1 MPGSDARASALG
13 VLPGVSAQEAA
24 QVVAGEFPDALF
36 LPVLPERGP
45 GADPIGRTA
54 GLLSAVSSDFST
66 TVVPSGWQ
74 ISRTPGIDMQ
84 RAHDFLRQDQ
94 DAIEEHAQGF
104 SQRFTCTVVG
114 PISWCAKVES
124 ASGES
129 LIRDLGAVS
138 EVSLVLAEAVRA
150 HIHLLQRIFPNAQL
164 TIILEEP
171 YAAAACTGTIPT
183 ASGLNS
189 YVNIDRARILEFWE
203 PIVSLAENL
212 STGFGISMGVDNE
225 LFVEP
230 LLSAGAT
237 TFFDVAESGW
247 LGDVIDQKRT
257 TNWAIKPTLTVR
269 ENALDIAH
277 RITSLGFT
285 LSETA
290 GSLIV
295 VPQPASVS
303 RDWVSARSAITAV
316 REVVDLLNDEDRLLG
331 E

>member
-1 MPGSDARASALG
+1 
-13 VLPGVSAQEAA
+13 VSAQEAA
-24 QVVAGEFPDALF
+24 QVVAGEFSNALF

-45 GADPIGRTA
+45 GADPVGRTA
-54 GLLSAVSSDFST
+54 GLLSAISSDFST
-66 TVVPSGWQ
+66 SVVPSGWQ

-104 SQRFTCTVVG
+104 SEQFTCTVVG
-114 PISWCAKVES
+114 PLSWCAKVES

-138 EVSLVLAEAVRA
+138 EVSLVLAEAVRE
-150 HIHLLQRIFPNAQL
+150 HLRSVQRIFPDAQL
-164 TIILEEP
+164 TIVLEEP
-171 YAAAACTGTIPT
+171 HAAAACAGTIPT

-203 PIVSLAENL
+203 PLFALARN
-212 STGFGISMGVDNE
+212 SHAGFGIAMGVDND

-230 LLSAGAT
+230 LLNAGAT
-237 TFFDVAESGW
+237 IYFDVAESSC
-247 LGDVIDQKRT
+247 LGELIDQKRT
-257 TNWAIKPTLTVR
+257 TYWSIKSQLTGR
-269 ENALDIAH
+269 ENALDIAR
-277 RITSLGFT
+277 RITSLGFS

-295 VPQPASVS
+295 VPRPTSVS
-303 RDWVSARSAITAV
+303 RDWVAARSAITIV

-331 E
+331 D

>member
-1 MPGSDARASALG
+1 MSNARASALG
-13 VLPGVSAQEAA
+13 ILPGVSAQEAA
-24 QVVAGEFPDALF
+24 QVVAGEFTDALF

-45 GADPIGRTA
+45 GADPVGRTA
-54 GLLSAVSSDFST
+54 GLLSAISSDFST
-66 TVVPSGWQ
+66 SVIPSGWR

-104 SQRFTCTVVG
+104 SGRFTCAVVG
-114 PISWCAKVES
+114 PISWCARVES

-138 EVSLVLAEAVRA
+138 EVSLVLVEAVDA
-150 HIHLLQRIFPNAQL
+150 HFRSVQRIFPDAQV
-164 TIILEEP
+164 TIVIEEP
-171 YAAAACTGTIPT
+171 HAVAACVGTIPT

-189 YVNIDRARILEFWE
+189 YVNIDRARILELWE
-203 PIVSLAENL
+203 PLIAFAQNSHA
-212 STGFGISMGVDNE
+212 GFGIAIGVENE

-230 LLSAGAT
+230 LLNASAT
-237 TFFDVAESGW
+237 TFFDVNDSSY
-247 LGDVIDQKRT
+247 LGELIDQKRT
-257 TNWAIKPTLTVR
+257 TYWSIKTSLAAR
-269 ENALDIAH
+269 ENALDIAR
-277 RITSLGFT
+277 RITSLGFS

-295 VPQPASVS
+295 VPPTPSVS
-303 RDWVSARSAITAV
+303 QDWAAARSAINLV

-331 E
+331 D

>member
-1 MPGSDARASALG
+1 VSNAKASALG

-24 QVVAGEFPDALF
+24 QVVAGEFSNALF
-36 LPVLPERGP
+36 IPVLPERGP
-45 GADPIGRTA
+45 GADPVGRTA
-54 GLLSAVSSDFST
+54 GLLSAISSDFST
-66 TVVPSGWQ
+66 SVIPSGWQ

-138 EVSLVLAEAVRA
+138 DVSLVLAEAVHA
-150 HIHLLQRIFPNAQL
+150 HTRTMQRIFPDAQL
-164 TIILEEP
+164 TIILNEP
-171 YAAAACTGTIPT
+171 YAAAACAGTIPT

-203 PIVSLAENL
+203 PLIKLAKNL
-212 STGFGISMGVDNE
+212 ETGFGVSMGVDNE
-225 LFVEP
+225 LFIEP

-237 TFFDVAESGW
+237 TFFDVAASSR
-247 LGDVIDQKRT
+247 LGELIDQKHMT
-257 TNWAIKPTLTVR
+257 YWAIKPGVTAQ
-269 ENALDIAH
+269 ENAFDIAR
-277 RITSLGFT
+277 RITSLGFS

-303 RDWVSARSAITAV
+303 RDWVAARSAITAV

>member
-1 MPGSDARASALG
+1 VSNARASALG

-24 QVVAGEFPDALF
+24 QVVAGEFSNALF

-45 GADPIGRTA
+45 GADPVGRTA
-54 GLLSAVSSDFST
+54 GMLSAISSDFST
-66 TVVPSGWQ
+66 SVIPSGWQ

-104 SQRFTCTVVG
+104 SEQFTCTVVG
-114 PISWCAKVES
+114 PLSWCAKVES

-138 EVSLVLAEAVRA
+138 EVSLVLAEAVRE
-150 HIHLLQRIFPNAQL
+150 HLQSVQRIFSDAQL
-164 TIILEEP
+164 TIVLEEP
-171 YAAAACTGTIPT
+171 QAAAACAGTIPT
-183 ASGLNS
+183 ASGLNN

-203 PIVSLAENL
+203 PLIALARN
-212 STGFGISMGVDNE
+212 SHAGFGVAMGVDNE

-230 LLSAGAT
+230 LLNAGAT
-237 TFFDVAESGW
+237 TYFDVAASSC
-247 LGDVIDQKRT
+247 LGELIDQKRT
-257 TNWAIKPTLTVR
+257 TYWSIKSQLTAR
-269 ENALDIAH
+269 ENALDIA
-277 RITSLGFT
+277 RQITSLGFS

-295 VPQPASVS
+295 VPRPTSVS
-303 RDWVSARSAITAV
+303 RDWVAARSAITIV
-316 REVVDLLNDEDRLLG
+316 REVVGLLNDEDRLLG
-331 E
+331 D

>member
-1 MPGSDARASALG
+1 MPNAKASALG
-13 VLPGVSAQEAA
+13 VLPGISAQEAA

-54 GLLSAVSSDFST
+54 GLLSSVSSDFST
-66 TVVPSGWQ
+66 TVIPSGWQ

-138 EVSLVLAEAVRA
+138 EVSLVLAEAVRT
-150 HIHLLQRIFPNAQL
+150 HIHLVQRIFPNSQL
-164 TIILEEP
+164 TIIYEEP
-171 YAAAACTGTIPT
+171 YAAAACAGTIPT

-203 PIVSLAENL
+203 PLVTLAESL
-212 STGFGISMGVDNE
+212 SAGFGVSMGMDNE
-225 LFVEP
+225 LFIEP
-230 LLSAGAT
+230 LLTAGAT
-237 TFFDVAESGW
+237 TYFDVVESNS
-247 LGDVIDQKRT
+247 LGDVIDRKHT
-257 TNWAIKPTLTVR
+257 TYWAIKPDLTVR
-269 ENALDIAH
+269 ENALDIAR
-277 RITSLGFT
+277 RITSLGFS
-285 LSETA
+285 LSATA

-295 VPQPASVS
+295 VPQPTSVS
-303 RDWVSARSAITAV
+303 RNWVAARSAITAV

>member
-1 MPGSDARASALG
+1 MPGSNARASALG

-24 QVVAGEFPDALF
+24 QVVAGEFSDALF

-45 GADPIGRTA
+45 GADPVGRTA
-54 GLLSAVSSDFST
+54 GLLSSVSSDFST
-66 TVVPSGWQ
+66 TVIPSGWQ

-164 TIILEEP
+164 TIVLEEP
-171 YAAAACTGTIPT
+171 YAAAACAGTIPT

-189 YVNIDRARILEFWE
+189 YVNIDRARILELWE
-203 PIVSLAENL
+203 PIVTLAENL

-225 LFVEP
+225 LFTQA
-230 LLSAGAT
+230 LLSAGAS
-237 TFFDVAESGW
+237 TFFDVAASSW
-247 LGDVIDQKRT
+247 LGDVIDQKRIT
-257 TNWAIKPTLTVR
+257 YWAIKPELSAR
-269 ENALDIAH
+269 ENALDIAR
-277 RITSLGFT
+277 RITSLGFS

>member
-1 MPGSDARASALG
+1 VSNARASALG
-13 VLPGVSAQEAA
+13 VLPGISAQEAA
-24 QVVAGEFPDALF
+24 QVVAGEFSNALF
-36 LPVLPERGP
+36 LPILPERGP
-45 GADPIGRTA
+45 GADPVGRTA
-54 GLLSAVSSDFST
+54 GMLSAISSDFST
-66 TVVPSGWQ
+66 SVIPSGWQ
-74 ISRTPGIDMQ
+74 ISRMPGIDMQ

-104 SQRFTCTVVG
+104 SGQFTCTVVG
-114 PISWCAKVES
+114 PLSWCAKVEG

-138 EVSLVLAEAVRA
+138 EVSLVLAEAVRE
-150 HIHLLQRIFPNAQL
+150 HLRAVQRIFPDAQI
-164 TIILEEP
+164 TVVLEEP
-171 YAAAACTGTIPT
+171 LAAAACEGTIPT

-203 PIVSLAENL
+203 PLITLARN
-212 STGFGISMGVDNE
+212 SHSGFGIAMSFDNE

-230 LLSAGAT
+230 LLKAGANT
-237 TFFDVAESGW
+237 YFDVAASSC
-247 LGDVIDQKRT
+247 LGELIDQKCT
-257 TNWAIKPTLTVR
+257 TYWSIKPELTTR

-277 RITSLGFT
+277 RITSLGFS

-295 VPQPASVS
+295 VPRQSAVS
-303 RDWVSARSAITAV
+303 RDWGAARSAIAMV

-331 E
+331 D

>member
-1 MPGSDARASALG
+1 VSNAKASALG
-13 VLPGVSAQEAA
+13 VLPGISAQEAA
-24 QVVAGEFPDALF
+24 QVVAGEFSDALF

-45 GADPIGRTA
+45 GADPVGRTA
-54 GLLSAVSSDFST
+54 GLLSAISSDFST
-66 TVVPSGWQ
+66 SVVPSGWQ

-138 EVSLVLAEAVRA
+138 DVSLVLAEAVHS
-150 HIHLLQRIFPNAQL
+150 HIRTVQRIFPDAQL
-164 TIILEEP
+164 TVVLEEP
-171 YAAAACTGTIPT
+171 YAAAACAGMIPT

-203 PIVSLAENL
+203 PLITVAKNL
-212 STGFGISMGVDNE
+212 DTGFGISMGVDNE
-225 LFVEP
+225 LFIEA

-237 TFFDVAESGW
+237 TYFDVAASNS
-247 LGDVIDQKRT
+247 LGDLIDQKHT
-257 TNWAIKPTLTVR
+257 TYWAIKSGLTAR
-269 ENALDIAH
+269 ENAFDIAR
-277 RITSLGFT
+277 RITSLGFS

-290 GSLIV
+290 ESLIV
-295 VPQPASVS
+295 VPQPAAVS
-303 RDWVSARSAITAV
+303 QDWVAARSAITAA

>member
-1 MPGSDARASALG
+1 MSNARASALG

-24 QVVAGEFPDALF
+24 QVVAGEFSNALF

-45 GADPIGRTA
+45 GADPVGRTA
-54 GLLSAVSSDFST
+54 GMLSAISSDFST
-66 TVVPSGWQ
+66 SVIPSGWQ

-104 SQRFTCTVVG
+104 SEQFTCTVVG
-114 PISWCAKVES
+114 PLSWCAKVES

-138 EVSLVLAEAVRA
+138 EVSLVLAEAVRE
-150 HIHLLQRIFPNAQL
+150 HLRSVQRIFPDAQL
-164 TIILEEP
+164 TIVLEEP
-171 YAAAACTGTIPT
+171 HAAAACAGTIPT

-203 PIVSLAENL
+203 PLIALARN
-212 STGFGISMGVDNE
+212 SHAGFGIAMGIDNE

-230 LLSAGAT
+230 LLNAGAT
-237 TFFDVAESGW
+237 TYFDVAGSSC
-247 LGDVIDQKRT
+247 LGELIDQKRT
-257 TNWAIKPTLTVR
+257 TYWSIKSQLTAR
-269 ENALDIAH
+269 ENALDIA
-277 RITSLGFT
+277 RQITSLGFS

-290 GSLIV
+290 GFLIV
-295 VPQPASVS
+295 VPRPTSVS
-303 RDWVSARSAITAV
+303 RDWVAARSAITIV

-331 E
+331 D

>member
-1 MPGSDARASALG
+1 MSNARASALG
-13 VLPGVSAQEAA
+13 VLPGISAQEAA

-45 GADPIGRTA
+45 GADPVGRTA
-54 GLLSAVSSDFST
+54 GLLSSVSGDFST

-150 HIHLLQRIFPNAQL
+150 HVHLVKRIFPNAQL
-164 TIILEEP
+164 TIVLEEP
-171 YAAAACTGTIPT
+171 YAAAACAGTIPT

-189 YVNIDRARILEFWE
+189 YVNIDRARILEFWD
-203 PIVSLAENL
+203 PLITLAKDLSIGFGVSL
-212 STGFGISMGVDNE
+212 GVDNE
-225 LFVEP
+225 LFIEP
-230 LLSAGAT
+230 LLNTGANT
-237 TFFDVAESGW
+237 YFDVAESNW
-247 LGDVIDQKRT
+247 LGDVIDKKRT
-257 TNWAIKPTLTVR
+257 TYWAIKPGLTTR

-277 RITSLGFT
+277 RITSLGFS

-295 VPQPASVS
+295 VPQTASVS
-303 RDWVSARSAITAV
+303 RDWVSARSAISAV